1 MKGWTKDTE
10 ALLGEWAT
18 RTAIAKKAHFQLVE
32 LYRRRNTELGIPV
45 VVLSS
50 VVGTGL
56 FATLS
61 EDAVSRPLR
70 AVAGVISV
78 LAAVVAGLQTFL
90 RYGERAE
97 KHMVAAD
104 WYAALNRRINQLLAL
119 PADQRPEA
127 AKCLDEV
134 RKEMARIGQQS
145 PEIGQKRWDAMAAEV
160 GLSDVPAARPSRR
173 RRLTTTE
180 GASVLALDSRH
191 KSDK

>member
-1 MKGWTKDTE
+1 MKGWTKETE
-10 ALLGEWAT
+10 ALLREWAT
-18 RTAIAKKAHFQLVE
+18 RTAIAKTAHFQLVE
-32 LYRRRNTELGIPV
+32 LFRRRYTELGVPV

-50 VVGTGL
+50 IVGTGL

-70 AVAGVISV
+70 ALAGVISV

-104 WYAALNRRINQLLAL
+104 WYAAVNRRINQLLAL
-119 PADQRPEA
+119 PPDQRPEA
-127 AKCLDEV
+127 AKCLDDV

-145 PEIGQKRWDAMAAEV
+145 PEIGQKRWDQIAADFGLAEV
-160 GLSDVPAARPSRR
+160 PGARTRR
-173 RRLTTTE
+173 RRSAATE
-180 GASVLALDSRH
+180 PA
-191 KSDK
+191 

>member
-1 MKGWTKDTE
+1 MKGWTKETE
-10 ALLGEWAT
+10 TLLEEWAT
-18 RTAIAKKAHFQLVE
+18 RTAIAKTAHFQLVE
-32 LYRRRNTELGIPV
+32 LYRRRYTELGIPV

-50 VVGTGL
+50 IVGTGL

-70 AVAGVISV
+70 FGAGVISV

-119 PADQRPEA
+119 SPDLRPEA
-127 AKCLDEV
+127 TKCLDEV

-145 PEIGQKRWDAMAAEV
+145 PEIGQKRWDEIAADV
-160 GLSDVPAARPSRR
+160 GLTDLPASPRR
-173 RRLTTTE
+173 RRRAA
-180 GASVLALDSRH
+180 ASEVP
-191 KSDK
+191 